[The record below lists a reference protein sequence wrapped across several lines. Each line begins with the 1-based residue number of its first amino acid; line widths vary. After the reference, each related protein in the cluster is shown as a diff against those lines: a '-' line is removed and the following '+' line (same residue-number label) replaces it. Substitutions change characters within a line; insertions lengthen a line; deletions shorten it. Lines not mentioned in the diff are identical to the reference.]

1 MPDPECIFVFDLE
14 TGVLESRP
22 IGRVYGQVN
31 FYQDKGNDE
40 NRNHL
45 EEKLA
50 FLENNSARII
60 TDIHTSLPSGE
71 VVLARKDSEVLR
83 KFLFLMHYR
92 SDTISR
98 TYFQEDH
105 PGNAHAK
112 GWIRN
117 FKKKR
122 NFTSDAEVW
131 LDGINYY
138 LETPHHTILAHSKE
152 NKKAGGTESMIT
164 MMIGGEI
171 DIDMPH
177 YHAEAYTNFVNN
189 YFLAVWEAADDS
201 EFILG
206 HNAFGLWEGT
216 FLGVKK
222 LFKIY
227 VVSPR
232 VVLVFKTNISRHMF
246 PSVEGDSTLTDIPIA
261 KPIPRYIR
269 SFPPPGQ
276 LSPEDVK
283 EFQAYVSSAEA
294 QQDTFMFKITKL
306 SQSQTYL
313 INQIVLQNV
322 QQNGSITFASH
333 TFMSRTI
340 RRYDTPE
347 GPFTKENRKRL
358 RPLMAQLSV
367 PPTERDDFA
376 ISTDIKDE
384 DLENSSKN
392 SGTTPRVTQA
402 PVKLLWESQAD
413 FTLRETYYQVE
424 SGTLTF
430 RSDYDRAIHLLPIV
444 SNSSERVIRE
454 GTEIAISHYSRVLE
468 VPELSPDST
477 PDMKLMPLRRGS
489 LVSSLAPQH
498 SSHLFNLVELPSFG
512 DVPETRMARAIYQVI
527 VVGLLKWMVDNHC
540 DVAEKLFPSIPF
552 IEYESV
558 DELRVEET
566 TTLGEDI
573 TSLETP
579 EPPEVIERGRIV
591 FATSPDDDVVEGYL
605 RPPST
610 STAGNIQRTQSFHL
624 TSSSLAHGVTQQ
636 EEVNPRDS
644 FIPDDTVNSVEG
656 TFRLG
661 TKPSD
666 PIPSFETGAPQGLP
680 LASSATTENGV
691 IQPPPRAAR
700 STNSS
705 KLKLGEN
712 AEVMFEDIFPVIG
725 DQSADALIDAV
736 LLQIMRGQDGF
747 TSRYDRALRI
757 FQLASSQE
765 DMANPVALTIRDA
778 VRFMVDRVS
787 SLVIAVD
794 GAPPDELPKGHLV
807 NHLRFTE
814 SELLFVSIKAHP
826 YFCHFSINLGE
837 MEGTYIG
844 ALTHDAVIVGVL
856 SWLVEKRSDVA
867 KRRFPR
873 MPVFEFSA
881 QVNHKRTWRRRSLTW
896 LFCVLGFY
904 ILYQPTVADLF
915 TFSLCVGLYV

>member
-22 IGRVYGQVN
+22 IGRVYGEVN
-31 FYQDKGNDE
+31 FYHDKWNDE

-50 FLENNSARII
+50 FLENNAARII

-92 SDTISR
+92 SDTVSR

-105 PGNAHAK
+105 PGNARAK
-112 GWIRN
+112 SWIRN

-122 NFTSDAEVW
+122 NFTSDAEAW
-131 LDGINYY
+131 LDGIKYY
-138 LETPHHTILAHSKE
+138 LETPHHTILAHSRE
-152 NKKAGGTESMIT
+152 NNETGGTESIIT
-164 MMIGGEI
+164 KMIGGEI

-177 YHAEAYTNFVNN
+177 YHAEAYTSFVNN
-189 YFLAVWEAADDS
+189 YFLAMWEAADDS

-216 FLGVKK
+216 FLGIKK
-222 LFKIY
+222 LFEIY

-246 PSVEGDSTLTDIPIA
+246 PSIEGDSTLTDIPIA
-261 KPIPRYIR
+261 EPVPRYIGN
-269 SFPPPGQ
+269 FPSPGQ
-276 LSPEDVK
+276 FSPEDVK
-283 EFQAYVSSAEA
+283 EFQAYVSSTEA

-322 QQNGSITFASH
+322 RQNGSITFASH
-333 TFMSRTI
+333 TFMFRTI

-347 GPFTKENRKRL
+347 GPFTKENKNRL
-358 RPLMAQLSV
+358 RPLVAQLSV
-367 PPTERDDFA
+367 PPAERNDFA
-376 ISTDIKDE
+376 TSTDIEDE
-384 DLENSSKN
+384 DLENISKDT
-392 SGTTPRVTQA
+392 GTTPRVTQA

-413 FTLRETYYQVE
+413 FTLRETYHQVD

-430 RSDYDRAIHLLPIV
+430 RSDYDRAIYFLPIV

-454 GTEIAISHYSRVLE
+454 GTEIAISHYSRILQVA
-468 VPELSPDST
+468 ELSPDST
-477 PDMKLMPLRRGS
+477 PSDAKLTPLRRGK

-512 DVPETRMARAIYQVI
+512 DVPETRMARVIYQVI
-527 VVGLLKWMVDNHC
+527 VVGLLNWMVDTHC
-540 DVAEKLFPSIPF
+540 DVAERLFPSIPF
-552 IEYESV
+552 IEYESI
-558 DELRVEET
+558 DELWGKET
-566 TTLGEDI
+566 TMLGEN
-573 TSLETP
+573 TASPEEP
-579 EPPEVIERGRIV
+579 EPPEVIERRRVV
-591 FATSPDDDVVEGYL
+591 FATSPDDDVMEGYL

-610 STAGNIQRTQSFHL
+610 GNTQRNQSLPLALSTFAN
-624 TSSSLAHGVTQQ
+624 GVAQQ
-636 EEVNPRDS
+636 EGVHPTDS
-644 FIPDDTVNSVEG
+644 FIPDDNANSVEG

-661 TKPSD
+661 VDGAKPGY
-666 PIPSFETGAPQGLP
+666 PIPI
-680 LASSATTENGV
+680 
-691 IQPPPRAAR
+691 IQPRPKAAR
-700 STNSS
+700 STNSLKS
-705 KLKLGEN
+705 KVGEN
-712 AEVMFEDIFPVIG
+712 AGVMFDEFFPVIG
-725 DQSADALIDAV
+725 DQSADALIDAA
-736 LLQIMRGQDGF
+736 LLQVMRGQDGF

-765 DMANPVALTIRDA
+765 DMTNPVALTIRDA
-778 VRFMVDRVS
+778 VHFMVERVS
-787 SLVIAVD
+787 SVVIAVD
-794 GAPPDELPKGHLV
+794 GAPPDELPEGHLV
-807 NHLRFTE
+807 NHLSFTE
-814 SELLFVSIKAHP
+814 SELLFVFVKAHP
-826 YFCHFSINLGE
+826 YFCHFSIDLGE

-867 KRRFPR
+867 KRRFHR
-873 MPVFEFSA
+873 MPVFEFSVR
-881 QVNHKRTWRRRSLTW
+881 VNHKRTRRRRSLTW
-896 LFCVLGFY
+896 LFWVLGFY
-904 ILYQPTVADLF
+904 ILYWPTLPDLL
-915 TFSLCVGLYV
+915 TFSVCVGFYV